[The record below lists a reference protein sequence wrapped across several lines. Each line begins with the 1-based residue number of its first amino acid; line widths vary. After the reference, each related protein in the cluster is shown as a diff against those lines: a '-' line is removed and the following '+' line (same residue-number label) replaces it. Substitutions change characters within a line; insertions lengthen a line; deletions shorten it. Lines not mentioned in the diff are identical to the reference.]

1 MADLHQQFKDVA
13 LLLRSAFSSSL
24 DNLLTLLQLIEKL
37 LMKVEQR
44 TSASMKEV
52 LIPVMEALIISK
64 FSRHSSVDVRVS
76 IASCYTQFTRITAP
90 DAPYDNKGMKE
101 LFKVTVEAFQYL
113 SDSSSPYYTK
123 AVSILN
129 TVAKISSCLVMLDLG
144 SDQLI
149 LDMFQCFLQIDR
161 SNHSP
166 DALLAMETI
175 MTQVINENE
184 DVSLA
189 ILSLLLAS
197 LRNDNQTISPDARKL
212 GEKVMTNCAAKL
224 KTALKETV
232 HSLGIALDDYA
243 SVVADICQ
251 DRSHPIEHNHLNDS
265 QNCSEINLETGKP
278 TLPKKRGRK
287 PKSLM
292 KLEESYDDPKV
303 QTEGEPIML
312 RKRKPRSKRLSD
324 ILSADR
330 VFHKS
335 VVLAYQASGM
345 EEKTVNG
352 SHRKRGRSR
361 KNGTED
367 SDPIFA
373 AIVNDKVLSSHLK
386 DTTDANSLAE
396 LLVGKKIRVYWPC
409 DKVYYAGVVD
419 SYDPTSKRHRILYA
433 DGEEERLNLRRE
445 RWELLED
452 DDDGGGG
459 ELRPQKDAC
468 SETAKTIA
476 HDNIEELVDS
486 SQHGKTSCTIESKEN
501 VPSTEDGSCREQ
513 TA

>member
-197 LRNDNQTISPDARKL
+197 TISPDARKL

-251 DRSHPIEHNHLNDS
+251 DRSHPNS
-265 QNCSEINLETGKP
+265 PQEINLETGKP

-303 QTEGEPIML
+303 QTEG
-312 RKRKPRSKRLSD
+312 
-324 ILSADR
+324 
-330 VFHKS
+330 
-335 VVLAYQASGM
+335 
-345 EEKTVNG
+345 
-352 SHRKRGRSR
+352 HRKRGRSR

-386 DTTDANSLAE
+386 VRAHSTWIQAGYANSLAE

>member
-149 LDMFQCFLQIDR
+149 LDM

-197 LRNDNQTISPDARKL
+197 VRNDNQTISPDARKL

-265 QNCSEINLETGKP
+265 QNCSPSFCDSPQEINLETGKP

-386 DTTDANSLAE
+386 VRAHSTW
-396 LLVGKKIRVYWPC
+396 IQ
-409 DKVYYAGVVD
+409 AGCGF
-419 SYDPTSKRHRILYA
+419 L
-433 DGEEERLNLRRE
+433 GFN
-445 RWELLED
+445 
-452 DDDGGGG
+452 
-459 ELRPQKDAC
+459 AC
-468 SETAKTIA
+468 LI
-476 HDNIEELVDS
+476 
-486 SQHGKTSCTIESKEN
+486 
-501 VPSTEDGSCREQ
+501 
-513 TA
+513 